1 MTVPITRRGF
11 WYADPFALNQ
21 FIHGHAV
28 CKRER
33 REQNQCG
40 EYREK
45 AGQIKIDDDEL
56 NDDMYAAADYCAE
69 LVTVLARRA
78 VAAALGETLE

>member
-1 MTVPITRRGF
+1 MEE
-11 WYADPFALNQ
+11 ALAAE
-21 FIHGHAV
+21 FLPAAIS
-28 CKRER
+28 
-33 REQNQCG
+33 
-40 EYREK
+40 
-45 AGQIKIDDDEL
+45 QIKIDDDEL